1 MITHMVVEKV
11 VTNVVEK
18 VVEKPVVEEKVVSG
32 QTWGKLKSGAGWIC
46 LTGFAR
52 KV

>member
-1 MITHMVVEKV
+1 MYCKLVKGVTAKYGYTYTIVAEKV
-11 VTNVVEK
+11 VN
-18 VVEKPVVEEKVVSG
+18 G

-46 LTGFAR
+46 LTGFAK